1 MNQSKFTSL
10 AGLLAK
16 PLPPGF
22 DTATGPLPYSLLNDL
37 MFRIVFEINPSA
49 LKALLCS
56 LLHYKEEDI
65 VDIEIKNPIHLG
77 DRIDDK
83 TCIFDINI
91 LLNNQKQIHLE
102 LQVLGQKFWTNRSL
116 CYLCRNFGK
125 INAGDDYNKI
135 KQLIQIDILD
145 FDLYEN
151 SKEFY
156 SIYHLAND
164 KSGRIYS
171 DKIALHV
178 LELNKE
184 EYATEEDK
192 AYHIDYWAK
201 LFKATTWEELRMLAQ
216 EQQVLQSTVETI
228 YRVNADDY
236 VRAELEAREDG
247 LRLQRTYDNEI
258 KQQIK
263 TMAEQQSTI
272 SEQRTTIDEQQ
283 STIDEQKSTIDE
295 QKSTIDEQKST
306 IDEQKS
312 TIDEQ
317 KFTIDE
323 QKSTIDEQKSTI
335 DEQQS
340 TIDTQNKELAAKDSY
355 IAELEAKLKHMQ
367 SN

>member
-10 AGLLAK
+10 SSLLMR
-16 PLPPGF
+16 PLPPGYE
-22 DTATGPLPYSLLNDL
+22 TVTGPLPYNLLNDL
-37 MFRIVFEINPSA
+37 MFRIVFEINPKA

-56 LLHYKEEDI
+56 LLHYREEDI
-65 VDIEIKNPIHLG
+65 AEIEIKNPINLG
-77 DRIDDK
+77 NRIDEK

-102 LQVLGQKFWTNRSL
+102 LQVLGQKFWTDRSL

-125 INAGDDYNKI
+125 INAGDDYQQI
-135 KQLIQIDILD
+135 KHLIQIDILD

-258 KQQIK
+258 KQQLK
-263 TMAEQQSTI
+263 
-272 SEQRTTIDEQQ
+272 TIDEQQ
-283 STIDEQKSTIDE
+283 NTIDEQK
-295 QKSTIDEQKST
+295 
-306 IDEQKS
+306 
-312 TIDEQ
+312 
-317 KFTIDE
+317 
-323 QKSTIDEQKSTI
+323 
-335 DEQQS
+335 
-340 TIDTQNKELAAKDSY
+340 NY
-355 IAELEAKLKHMQ
+355 IAELEAKLKQ
-367 SN
+367 LQPD

>member
-10 AGLLAK
+10 SSLLMR
-16 PLPPGF
+16 PLPPGYE
-22 DTATGPLPYSLLNDL
+22 TVTGPLPYNLLNDL
-37 MFRIVFEINPSA
+37 MFRIVFEINPKA

-56 LLHYKEEDI
+56 LLHYREEDI
-65 VDIEIKNPIHLG
+65 AEIEIKNPINLG
-77 DRIDDK
+77 NRIDEK

-102 LQVLGQKFWTNRSL
+102 LQVLGQKFWTDRSL

-125 INAGDDYNKI
+125 FNAGDNYQQI
-135 KQLIQIDILD
+135 KHLIQIDILD
-145 FDLYEN
+145 FDLYKN

-178 LELNKE
+178 LELKKE

-258 KQQIK
+258 KQQLK
-263 TMAEQQSTI
+263 
-272 SEQRTTIDEQQ
+272 
-283 STIDEQKSTIDE
+283 TIDEQKYTIDE
-295 QKSTIDEQKST
+295 QK
-306 IDEQKS
+306 
-312 TIDEQ
+312 
-317 KFTIDE
+317 
-323 QKSTIDEQKSTI
+323 
-335 DEQQS
+335 
-340 TIDTQNKELAAKDSY
+340 NY
-355 IAELEAKLKHMQ
+355 IAELEAKLKQ
-367 SN
+367 LQPN

>member
-10 AGLLAK
+10 SSLLMR
-16 PLPPGF
+16 PLPPGYE
-22 DTATGPLPYSLLNDL
+22 TVTGPLPYNLLNDL
-37 MFRIVFEINPSA
+37 MFRIVFEINPKA

-56 LLHYKEEDI
+56 LLHYREEDI
-65 VDIEIKNPIHLG
+65 AEIEIKNPINLG
-77 DRIDDK
+77 NRIDEK

-91 LLNNQKQIHLE
+91 LLNSQKQIHLE
-102 LQVLGQKFWTNRSL
+102 LQVLGQKFWTDRSL

-125 INAGDDYNKI
+125 INAGDNYQQI
-135 KQLIQIDILD
+135 KHLIQIDILD

-258 KQQIK
+258 KQQLK
-263 TMAEQQSTI
+263 TIDEQKN
-272 SEQRTTIDEQQ
+272 TIDEQQ
-283 STIDEQKSTIDE
+283 YTIDKQKYTIDEQKYTIDE
-295 QKSTIDEQKST
+295 QK
-306 IDEQKS
+306 
-312 TIDEQ
+312 
-317 KFTIDE
+317 
-323 QKSTIDEQKSTI
+323 
-335 DEQQS
+335 
-340 TIDTQNKELAAKDSY
+340 NY
-355 IAELEAKLKHMQ
+355 IAELEAKLKQ
-367 SN
+367 LQPN